1 MSDPGRRE
9 KSGSIEVVAKLKK
22 LFRKWQTPRQGHQC
36 RDLQDNDL
44 DVLRGPEAI
53 MLRKKY
59 VCTINFIICFSFLSA
74 LKIDKKAPYE
84 KNTTIIVYLQA

>member
-22 LFRKWQTPRQGHQC
+22 IFRKWQTPRQCHQC

-53 MLRKKY
+53 MLRKKI
-59 VCTINFIICFSFLSA
+59 CTYHKCFSFLSA
-74 LKIDKKAPYE
+74 LKIDKKALYE